1 MGFLRSILL
10 VAATLS
16 ATVAPSPTEPVVFD
30 PDPTQEGAGDLERE
44 TWSRTSKTASLWLTR
59 IDEATRTRYV
69 QRRTGLDFDPFATA
83 PGRSGGFVAFHV
95 VVENRSEERM
105 IFQPQAC
112 WLHTNTKDMQRPL
125 DLPAIV
131 SAFHMADRP
140 IPDHIDRVRA
150 AILDGEVVLGPGEQ
164 RDGLMV
170 FRAFDPKAKRFQVD
184 IGATLTRG
192 EGIGFSAFYKKRKKE
207 S

>member
-1 MGFLRSILL
+1 VRGVLAAVLL
-10 VAATLS
+10 AS
-16 ATVAPSPTEPVVFD
+16 AVTAEPAIFD
-30 PDPTQEGAGDLERE
+30 PDPTQEGAGALEKE
-44 TWSRTSKTASLWLTR
+44 TWSRQSPSASLWLTR
-59 IDEATRTRYV
+59 IDEPTRSRYV

-83 PGRSGGFVAFHV
+83 PGRTGGFVSFHV

-131 SAFHMADRP
+131 SAYHMADRP
-140 IPDHIDRVRA
+140 IPDNIDRIRS
-150 AILDGEVVLGPGEQ
+150 AIFDGEVILGPGEK
-164 RDGLMV
+164 RDGLMI
-170 FRAFDPKAKRFQVD
+170 FREFDPKAKRFQVD

-192 EGIGFSAFYKKRKKE
+192 EALKFTAFYKKRKKE
-207 S
+207 KDA